1 MSVEIYTKLIFLVGL
16 SFTSFGLLTYTRI
29 PRTYSNKLFGALSL
43 GFALWSFSWFFMLVY
58 TQNDSVALFWARML
72 NFGAIWIPILY
83 SHWLLSLLGLQ
94 IRRRMLIICGY
105 SISLIFSLFAF
116 TPLFI
121 KGVHPIFLFP
131 VWPDPGMLY
140 LWFIGVSYIVV
151 VGAAIALVAHKFS
164 GLSRSER
171 YLMLYVLI
179 GSVLGFGG
187 VATNFFAM
195 YNLSIITPTGLFLGA
210 LGVLVAPYFFA
221 YSALRYGLMN
231 VKIIFTEAF
240 AALLVLI
247 LVARSLTSETN
258 TDLTVNILTLASV
271 TVFVYLLVKSVI
283 REVEQREKIESLAAE
298 LSSANEELKKLDA
311 AKSEFISIA
320 GHQLRTPLT
329 VIKGYTSMVLEG
341 SFGKI
346 PDSIKESLNRVL
358 ISSTTLAKLVT
369 DLLDLSRI
377 ESGKIRYEFKEI
389 KLEDIIHGVLQE
401 LEETAK
407 TKNIPLVYK
416 NENVTDS
423 RLMGDFDKL
432 HEVVINIV
440 DNAIKY
446 SEHGSVELVLRKLG
460 PGNSQRLALSVKDSG
475 IGVKPEDIPKLFG
488 KFVRS
493 ENAKRIRPDGMGL
506 GLYIVKRIVE
516 DHKGHVRVESE
527 GVGKGSTFS
536 VELPALS

>member
-1 MSVEIYTKLIFLVGL
+1 
-16 SFTSFGLLTYTRI
+16 
-29 PRTYSNKLFGALSL
+29 
-43 GFALWSFSWFFMLVY
+43 
-58 TQNDSVALFWARML
+58 
-72 NFGAIWIPILY
+72 
-83 SHWLLSLLGLQ
+83 
-94 IRRRMLIICGY
+94 
-105 SISLIFSLFAF
+105 
-116 TPLFI
+116 
-121 KGVHPIFLFP
+121 
-131 VWPDPGMLY
+131 
-140 LWFIGVSYIVV
+140 
-151 VGAAIALVAHKFS
+151 
-164 GLSRSER
+164 
-171 YLMLYVLI
+171 
-179 GSVLGFGG
+179 
-187 VATNFFAM
+187 M

-358 ISSTTLAKLVT
+358 IASTTLAKLVT

-377 ESGKIRYEFKEI
+377 ESGKIRYEFKEV

-407 TKNIPLVYK
+407 VKNIPLIYK
-416 NENVTDS
+416 NENAADS
-423 RLMGDFDKL
+423 RMIGDFDKL

>member
-1 MSVEIYTKLIFLVGL
+1 MEIFVISSLINAIVGASLGTAVLLQNSKELANRTFSLLAFIIAFWSFGYWRWLSSIDLEHAFFWILIFTVGSLFIPVCYFFWVTTLVELEKKFKPFIYSFFLVSSILAVLLYTSNLLIRGVEPKFIFPFWPIAGNIYLFYIIFIYVGLVGWSL
-16 SFTSFGLLTYTRI
+16 ILLT
-29 PRTYSNKLFGALSL
+29 LSL
-43 GFALWSFSWFFMLVY
+43 YRTAESTRKAQIKLVLWGS
-58 TQNDSVALFWARML
+58 
-72 NFGAIWIPILY
+72 AI
-83 SHWLLSLLGLQ
+83 
-94 IRRRMLIICGY
+94 
-105 SISLIFSLFAF
+105 
-116 TPLFI
+116 
-121 KGVHPIFLFP
+121 
-131 VWPDPGMLY
+131 
-140 LWFIGVSYIVV
+140 
-151 VGAAIALVAHKFS
+151 
-164 GLSRSER
+164 
-171 YLMLYVLI
+171 
-179 GSVLGFGG
+179 GFGG
-187 VATNFFAM
+187 GGTNFFLW
-195 YNLSIITPTGLFLGA
+195 YNIFIPPYINFAVTLGLFFFGYAAIKHHLFNIRVITAELLIFIIWIFLLIQTLLADTLRSEIINGA
-210 LGVLVAPYFFA
+210 LLALVIGV
-221 YSALRYGLMN
+221 G
-231 VKIIFTEAF
+231 I
-240 AALLVLI
+240 LLI
-247 LVARSLTSETN
+247 R
-258 TDLTVNILTLASV
+258 
-271 TVFVYLLVKSVI
+271 SVI
-283 REVEQREKIESLAAE
+283 NEVKQKEKIQSLAEE
-298 LSSANEELKKLDA
+298 LASANEELKKLDA

-346 PDSIKESLNRVL
+346 PDSIKEALNRVL
-358 ISSTTLAKLVT
+358 ISSGALAKLVS

-377 ESGKIRYEFKEI
+377 EAGKIRYEFKEV

-407 TKNIPLVYK
+407 VKNIPLIYK
-416 NENVTDS
+416 NENAADS
-423 RLMGDFDKL
+423 RMIGDFDKL

>member
-16 SFTSFGLLTYTRI
+16 SFTSFGLLAYTRI
-29 PRTYSNKLFGALSL
+29 PRTFSNKLFGLLSIS
-43 GFALWSFSWFFMLVY
+43 FALWSFSWFFMLVY
-58 TQNDSVALFWARML
+58 AQNDSVALFWARTL
-72 NFGAIWIPILY
+72 NFGAVWIPIFY

-94 IRRRMLIICGY
+94 TRRRVLIICGY

-116 TPLFI
+116 TPFFI
-121 KGVHPIFLFP
+121 KGVHPIFFFP
-131 VWPDPGMLY
+131 VWPDPGILY
-140 LWFIGVSYIVV
+140 IWFIGIAYIGV
-151 VGAAIALVAHKFS
+151 VGAAIVLIVHKFS

-187 VATNFFAM
+187 GATNFFAM

-240 AALLVLI
+240 AAILVLI
-247 LVARSLTSETN
+247 FVARSLTSETN
-258 TDLTVNILTLASV
+258 ADLAINILTLASA
-271 TVFVYLLVKSVI
+271 TVFVYLLVKSVM
-283 REVEQREKIESLAAE
+283 REVEQREKIESLATE
-298 LSSANEELKKLDA
+298 LSFANTELKKLDA

-346 PDSIKESLNRVL
+346 PDSIKEALNRVL
-358 ISSTTLAKLVT
+358 ISSGALAKLVT

-377 ESGKIRYEFKEI
+377 ESGKIRYEFKEVNMEAI
-389 KLEDIIHGVLQE
+389 VYGVMRE

-407 TKNIPLVYK
+407 VKNIPLIYK
-416 NENVTDS
+416 NENAADP
-423 RLMGDFDKL
+423 RLIGDFDKL

-446 SEHGSVELVLRKLG
+446 SDHGSVELVLRKSG
-460 PGNSQRLALSVKDSG
+460 SGENPRLALSVKDNG

-493 ENAKRIRPDGMGL
+493 EDAKKIRPDGMGL
-506 GLYIVKRIVE
+506 GLYLAKRIVE
-516 DHKGHVRVESE
+516 DHKGRIKVESP
-527 GVGKGSTFS
+527 GLGRGSIFT
-536 VELPALS
+536 VEFPAL